1 MKNNPLLMTD
11 GYKTSHHKMYPE
23 GTTLVYSNF
32 TPRSVKR
39 MPETAKDIVVFGIQY
54 TIKYI
59 NDLYNENFFSRP
71 KNEVVGEAKQFLSS
85 YLGVDYDC
93 THFEKLHD
101 LGYLP
106 IKIKS
111 LPEGSIITEKIP
123 MMTIYNTHPDFF
135 WLPNFLETLIS
146 SLIWKPVH
154 SASLAYGYKKVLLG
168 HANKTDKGNIGFVD
182 FQGHDFSFRGM
193 QHPESA
199 ISSGLGFLTSF
210 SGTDTIPTLQA
221 AKYYYGDSN
230 VAFSVP
236 ASEHA
241 VMTAY
246 GKENEIDGF
255 KRLMKQYPTGI
266 LSVVSDS
273 FDLWQVCTKFV
284 SELKDEIMARDG
296 KLVIRPDSGDPVD
309 ILCGLN
315 SISYPKFKDDDYQEL
330 FWDHDTF
337 TFDYQGVLYDF
348 DGEVV
353 EELLMEYG
361 ESALDGLRD
370 FDDLLNHNVISKSKV
385 QPTNSPEY
393 KGVIELLW
401 DVFGGTINEQ
411 GYKVLDSHIGAI
423 YGDSITIDRA
433 NQICERLEA
442 KGFASTNVV
451 LGVGSYSMGY
461 ATRDNQGGA
470 VKATYV
476 ELEVPTYGDFTDQ
489 GLNRQIVGR
498 EIFKDPITDDGT
510 KKSATGLLRV
520 TTGEDGYK
528 LVDRQTWEEEQTGE
542 LKPIYED
549 GIFYNLT
556 TLTEIRERLKK

>member
-39 MPETAKDIVVFGIQY
+39 MPEMAKEIVVFGIQY
-54 TIKYI
+54 TMKYI
-59 NDLYNENFFSRP
+59 NDLYNDNFFNRP
-71 KNEVVGEAKQFLSS
+71 KDEVVGEAKQFLSG
-85 YLGVDYDC
+85 YLGTDYDC
-93 THFEKLHD
+93 SHFETLHD

-106 IKIKS
+106 IKVKA
-111 LPEGSIITEKIP
+111 LPEGTIIGEKVP

-154 SASLAYGYKKVLLG
+154 SASLAYGYKKVLLN
-168 HANKTDKGNIGFVD
+168 HANKTFKDNIGFVD

-210 SGTDTIPTLQA
+210 KGTDTIPTLQA
-221 AKYYYGDSN
+221 AKYYYGDTD

-255 KRLMKQYPTGI
+255 KRLMKQYPSGI

-273 FDLWQVCTKFV
+273 FNLWQVCTKFV
-284 SELKDEIMARDG
+284 TELREEILSRDG

-309 ILCGLN
+309 ILCGVGYDLHIN
-315 SISYPKFKDDDYQEL
+315 PYKTDRPDYSI
-330 FWDHDTF
+330 
-337 TFDYQGVLYDF
+337 
-348 DGEVV
+348 
-353 EELLMEYG
+353 EE
-361 ESALDGLRD
+361 R
-370 FDDLLNHNVISKSKV
+370 
-385 QPTNSPEY
+385 

-401 DVFGGTINEQ
+401 DVFGGIVNEQ

-423 YGDSITIDRA
+423 YGDSITIERA
-433 NQICERLEA
+433 DEICKRLEA

-476 ELEVPTYGDFTDQ
+476 EVSGE
-489 GLNRQIVGR
+489 GR

-510 KKSATGLLRV
+510 KKSATGLLCV
-520 TTGEDGYK
+520 EELPDGKIGLYDKVSWNTEDSGLLQTIYKNGE
-528 LVDRQTWEEEQTGE
+528 
-542 LKPIYED
+542 
-549 GIFYNLT
+549 FYNTT
-556 TLTEIRERLKK
+556 TLSEIREKLKV

>member
-93 THFEKLHD
+93 SHFEKLHD

-111 LPEGSIITEKIP
+111 LPEGTIITEKIP

-154 SASLAYGYKKVLLG
+154 SASLAYGYKKVLLS

-221 AKYYYGDSN
+221 SKYYYGDSN

-284 SELKDEIMARDG
+284 TELKEEIMNRDG

-309 ILCGLN
+309 ILCGTLTPYD
-315 SISYPKFKDDDYQEL
+315 SSTGEDYRKSYRVRE
-330 FWDHDTF
+330 
-337 TFDYQGVLYDF
+337 
-348 DGEVV
+348 
-353 EELLMEYG
+353 
-361 ESALDGLRD
+361 
-370 FDDLLNHNVISKSKV
+370 
-385 QPTNSPEY
+385 
-393 KGVIELLW
+393 KGVVELLW

-433 NQICERLEA
+433 NQICERLES

-476 ELEVPTYGDFTDQ
+476 ELEVPTYGDFADQ

-520 TTGEDGYK
+520 TTGEGGYK

-542 LKPIYED
+542 LQPIYED
-549 GIFYNLT
+549 GVFYNLT

>member
-39 MPETAKDIVVFGIQY
+39 MPEMAKDIVVFGLQY
-54 TIKYI
+54 SIKYI
-59 NDLYNENFFSRP
+59 HELYNENFFSQP
-71 KNEVVGEAKQFLSS
+71 KEKVVGEAKKYLSS
-85 YLGVDYDC
+85 YLNVDYDC
-93 THFEKLHD
+93 SHFEKLHD

-106 IKIKS
+106 IAIKG
-111 LPEGSIITEKIP
+111 LPEGTIISEKIP

-168 HANKTDKGNIGFVD
+168 HAENSDKNNLWFVD

-210 SGTDTIPTLQA
+210 KGTDTIPVLQA
-221 AKYYYGDSN
+221 ANYYYGDN
-230 VAFSVP
+230 NMAFSVP

-255 KRLMKQYPTGI
+255 KRLMKQYPNGI

-284 SELKDEIMARDG
+284 LELKDEIMARDG

-309 ILCGLN
+309 ILCGEQIPNGEYLGKWKDL
-315 SISYPKFKDDDYQEL
+315 PK
-330 FWDHDTF
+330 
-337 TFDYQGVLYDF
+337 
-348 DGEVV
+348 
-353 EELLMEYG
+353 
-361 ESALDGLRD
+361 A
-370 FDDLLNHNVISKSKV
+370 
-385 QPTNSPEY
+385 

-411 GYKVLDSHIGAI
+411 GYKVLDPHIGAI
-423 YGDSITIDRA
+423 YGDSITIERA
-433 NQICERLEA
+433 DEICRRLNA

-476 ELEVPTYGDFTDQ
+476 EVNG
-489 GLNRQIVGR
+489 VGR

-510 KKSATGLLRV
+510 KKSARGLLAVFKDDLTDNLVLHDRV
-520 TTGEDGYK
+520 N
-528 LVDRQTWEEEQTGE
+528 WETERGGE
-542 LKPIYED
+542 LKLIYRD
-549 GIFYNLT
+549 GITYNKT
-556 TLTEIRERLKK
+556 TLTEIRNRLSE

>member
-11 GYKTSHHKMYPE
+11 GYKTSHHRMYPE

-39 MPETAKDIVVFGIQY
+39 MPEMAKEIVVFGIQY
-54 TIKYI
+54 TMKYI
-59 NDLYNENFFSRP
+59 NDLYNDNFFNRP
-71 KNEVVGEAKQFLSS
+71 KDEVIGEAKQFLSS
-85 YLGVDYDC
+85 YLGTNYDC
-93 THFEKLHD
+93 SHFEALHD

-106 IKIKS
+106 INVKA
-111 LPEGSIITEKIP
+111 LPEGSIIGEKIP

-154 SASLAYGYKKVLLG
+154 SASLAHGYKKVLLG
-168 HANKTDKGNIGFVD
+168 HANKTDENNIGFVD

-210 SGTDTIPTLQA
+210 KGTDTIPTLQA
-221 AKYYYGDSN
+221 AKYYYGDTD

-255 KRLMKQYPTGI
+255 KRLMKQYPSGI

-273 FDLWQVCTKFV
+273 FDLWEVCTRFV
-284 SELKDEIMARDG
+284 TELKEEIMSRDG
-296 KLVIRPDSGDPVD
+296 KLVIRPDSGDPVN
-309 ILCGLN
+309 ILCGAYN
-315 SISYPKFKDDDYQEL
+315 TISSGDEQNLDHNYPKYGVEKD
-330 FWDHDTF
+330 
-337 TFDYQGVLYDF
+337 
-348 DGEVV
+348 
-353 EELLMEYG
+353 
-361 ESALDGLRD
+361 
-370 FDDLLNHNVISKSKV
+370 
-385 QPTNSPEY
+385 SPEY

-401 DVFGGTINEQ
+401 DVFGGTVNEQ
-411 GYKVLDSHIGAI
+411 GYKVLDPHIGAI
-423 YGDSITIDRA
+423 YGDSITIERA
-433 NQICERLEA
+433 DEICSRLEA

-476 ELEVPTYGDFTDQ
+476 EVKHKAKSGSPAYSIE
-489 GLNRQIVGR
+489 GR

-510 KKSATGLLRV
+510 KKSARGLLSV
-520 TTGEDGYK
+520 HNHDGEYV
-528 LVDRQTWEEEQTGE
+528 LVDRCTWEGESVSLLQT
-542 LKPIYED
+542 IYKD
-549 GIFYNLT
+549 GQFFNTT
-556 TLTEIRERLKK
+556 TLSQIRETLAKQIELVLEKA

>member
-39 MPETAKDIVVFGIQY
+39 MPEMAKEIVVFGIQY
-54 TIKYI
+54 TMKYI
-59 NDLYNENFFSRP
+59 NDLYNDNFFNRP
-71 KNEVVGEAKQFLSS
+71 KDEVVGEAKQFLSS
-85 YLGVDYDC
+85 YLGADYDC

-106 IKIKS
+106 INVKS
-111 LPEGSIITEKIP
+111 LPEGTIIGEKVP

-154 SASLAYGYKKVLLG
+154 SASLAYGYKKVLLN
-168 HANKTDKGNIGFVD
+168 HANKTFKDNLGFVD

-210 SGTDTIPTLQA
+210 KGTDTIPTLQA
-221 AKYYYGDSN
+221 AKYYYGDTD

-255 KRLMKQYPTGI
+255 KRLMKQYPSGI

-273 FDLWQVCTKFV
+273 FNLWQVCTKFV
-284 SELKDEIMARDG
+284 TELREEILSRDG

-309 ILCGLN
+309 ILCGVGYDLHFN
-315 SISYPKFKDDDYQEL
+315 PYKTDRPDYSI
-330 FWDHDTF
+330 
-337 TFDYQGVLYDF
+337 
-348 DGEVV
+348 
-353 EELLMEYG
+353 EE
-361 ESALDGLRD
+361 R
-370 FDDLLNHNVISKSKV
+370 
-385 QPTNSPEY
+385 

-401 DVFGGTINEQ
+401 DVFGGIINEQ

-423 YGDSITIDRA
+423 YGDSITIERA
-433 NQICERLEA
+433 DEICRRLEG

-476 ELEVPTYGDFTDQ
+476 EVNGE
-489 GLNRQIVGR
+489 GR

-510 KKSATGLLRV
+510 KKSATGLLCV
-520 TTGEDGYK
+520 EELPDGKIGLYDKVSWNTEDTGLLQTIYK
-528 LVDRQTWEEEQTGE
+528 NGE
-542 LKPIYED
+542 
-549 GIFYNLT
+549 FYNTT
-556 TLTEIRERLKK
+556 TLSEIREKLKV